1 MQLWTVWIQIQID
14 YIEVINMS
22 DFIELPDTQGYI
34 IEIPATIEYSIEDLK
49 RIVEFPEELRAISEM
64 VNSSDSEIKMLGN
77 ELLKTLKDV

>member
-1 MQLWTVWIQIQID
+1 
-14 YIEVINMS
+14 MS